1 MIEGN
6 TCIYYH
12 YTCKPSSQVM
22 DVEVSH
28 ITFFLYIHCLTR
40 WTPLGSIG
48 CVHMHQRR
56 FAMEGW
62 GILLKFE
69 MLWKKIAKD
78 KQKTDKIGWTKCHA
92 SMLGFEHDITNLL
105 GFIGS

>member
-28 ITFFLYIHCLTR
+28 ITSCFFIHSLSYKDHIR
-40 WTPLGSIG
+40 WTPLGSTG
-48 CVHMHQRR
+48 CVHMHQGR
-56 FAMEGW
+56 FAMEDG
-62 GILLKFE
+62 GILVKFE
-69 MLWKKIAKD
+69 VLWKKIAKD
-78 KQKTDKIGWTKCHA
+78 KQNIDRIG
-92 SMLGFEHDITNLL
+92 
-105 GFIGS
+105 